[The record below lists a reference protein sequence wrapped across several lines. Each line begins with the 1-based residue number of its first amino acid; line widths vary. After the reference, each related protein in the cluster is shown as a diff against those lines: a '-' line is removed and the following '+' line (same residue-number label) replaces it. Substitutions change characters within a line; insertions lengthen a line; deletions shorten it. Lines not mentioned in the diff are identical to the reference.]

1 MAFITDFGGA
11 VLFVKLNLLITNF
24 KMMKFLIFAVCTFMA
39 MGCYAQTNTIDQPR
53 DVEHH
58 ALKEIFE
65 GKFYI
70 GTAMNRRQ
78 INGENP
84 EAVDLIKTHFNSIV
98 AENVMKSGNIQP
110 REGEFNFELPD
121 KLVEFG
127 EKHDMQIIGH
137 TLIWHSQAPRWFF
150 TDEQGNDVSPEIL
163 KQRMETHIKTVVG
176 RYKGRIHGWDVV
188 NEAILDDGSY
198 RESKF
203 FKILGEEFIH
213 LAFQF
218 AHEADPEADLHYND
232 YSMSNPRKR
241 GGVVK
246 MVKDLQEN
254 GLKIDA
260 IGMQGHV
267 GMEYPSLDE
276 FEKSITAFADLGM
289 KVMITELDLSVLPSP
304 GSDAGAEISATE
316 AYQEALIPYTKGLPE
331 EVIAAFTKRYLDL
344 FKLFLKHEDKITRVT
359 TWGVSDRHS
368 WKNNWP
374 VRGRT
379 DYPLLFDRDYQPKP
393 IVEALAAYVAG
404 D

>member
-1 MAFITDFGGA
+1 
-11 VLFVKLNLLITNF
+11 
-24 KMMKFLIFAVCTFMA
+24 MMKSLMFAIGTLMA
-39 MGCYAQTNTIDQPR
+39 IGCYAQSSTIDQPA
-53 DVEHH
+53 EMEQPS
-58 ALKEIFE
+58 LKEIFE

-78 INGENP
+78 INGGDS
-84 EAVDLIKTHFNSIV
+84 EALELITTHFNSIV

-127 EKHDMQIIGH
+127 EKHGMQVIGH

-150 TDEQGNDVSPEIL
+150 TDEQGNDVSPKLL

-188 NEAILDDGSY
+188 NEAVLDDGSF

-203 FKILGEEFIH
+203 YQILGEEFIH

-218 AHEADPEADLHYND
+218 AHEADPEAVLHYND
-232 YSMSNPRKR
+232 YSMANPGKR

-246 MVKDLQEN
+246 MVKTLQEK

-260 IGMQGHV
+260 IGMQGHI
-267 GMEYPSLDE
+267 GMGHPSLDE
-276 FEKSITAFADLGM
+276 FEKSINAFAELGVD
-289 KVMITELDLSVLPSP
+289 VMITELDLSVLPSP
-304 GSDAGAEISATE
+304 RNDAGANISDTE
-316 AYQEALIPYTKGLPE
+316 AYREKLNPYTEGMPE
-331 EVIAAFTKRYLDL
+331 EVSVTFTARYLDF

-359 TWGVSDRHS
+359 TWGVADHHS

-379 DYPLLFDRDYQPKP
+379 DYPLLFDREYQPKP
-393 IVEALAAYVAG
+393 ILHALVELMNNQ
-404 D
+404 